1 MPNWLDYTI
10 LILFPVI
17 IAIES
22 RRGFGLALFDLVAL
36 LAAIRFVPSMIP
48 ETAGV
53 LRFSSVESVNH
64 AYVYMVLCLAISGVF
79 MIAATTVYNETVRD
93 VSFVHPF
100 FGGVLGIGTWMA
112 ASHILLRMLYISS
125 GSQFYPAAISES
137 VLASQCLDF
146 QSLHAMANNLAAWAL
161 KSSP

>member
-17 IAIES
+17 LAIEA

-36 LAAIRFVPSMIP
+36 LAAIRFVPDMIP

-53 LRFSSVESVNH
+53 LRFSSIDSVNH
-64 AYVYMVLCLAISGVF
+64 AYVYMVLCLTISGV
-79 MIAATTVYNETVRD
+79 MIIAATTVYNETVKD
-93 VSFVHPF
+93 LSFVHPF
-100 FGGVLGIGTWMA
+100 FGGVLGIGTWVA
-112 ASHILLRMLYISS
+112 ASHIILRMLYISS
-125 GSQFYPAAISES
+125 GSELYPSTISQS

-146 QSLHAMANNLAAWAL
+146 QSLHTLAYNLVTWML